1 MYNAL
6 MAAHDVVHQVQAL
19 ADHVHAVK
27 PTSPTSDYKPDN
39 SAVPADL
46 KKKVRLLL
54 GFVSWIVTGLCV
66 AGVLMVGGKMAI
78 SHRRGE
84 GGEHAAG
91 LAWVGGAC
99 ILVGSAAAI
108 VGALV

>member
-1 MYNAL
+1 MHSAL
-6 MAAHDVVHQVQAL
+6 LTFQGLHHLLTSTPTPAPGGP
-19 ADHVHAVK
+19 AD
-27 PTSPTSDYKPDN
+27 YRPDT
-39 SAVPADL
+39 SAVPSDL
-46 KKKVRLLL
+46 KHKVQLLL
-54 GFVSWIVTGLCV
+54 GFVAWTVTGLCV
-66 AGVLMVGGKMAI
+66 AGVLMVSGKMAI

-99 ILVGSAAAI
+99 VLVGSAAAI